1 MCPEGS
7 WHRMLVQILKRN
19 CESAGLHI
27 NSLSPGVCGYDLES
41 VICNCVVEITFMSI
55 SSARWAAQ
63 DAIDDKAT
71 LVQPMTWCRQATS
84 QYLNQCWLMIK
95 VHAELW
101 CFLWCDPE
109 QIVEQT
115 IEMPVIWDTM
125 TLTLRHTNYTST
137 VYWCM
142 ASNLKASRNYFFMKN
157 IHLCVGLS
165 VCNKCTLFEYRRGL
179 IIVQFYRIC

>member
-1 MCPEGS
+1 
-7 WHRMLVQILKRN
+7 
-19 CESAGLHI
+19 
-27 NSLSPGVCGYDLES
+27 
-41 VICNCVVEITFMSI
+41 MSI

-63 DAIDDKAT
+63 GATDDKST

-95 VHAELW
+95 IHVDLW

-115 IEMPVIWDTM
+115 IDIPVIWDTM
-125 TLTLRHTNYTST
+125 TLAWRHTNYTST

-142 ASNLKASRNYFFMKN
+142 ASNLASMSWYANLQ
-157 IHLCVGLS
+157 IHNSSSGFAPAFYVKTLQDTFGMRATWITPSRKTTATSSFLWNSRDRTRYLWV
-165 VCNKCTLFEYRRGL
+165 VRTETKICNA
-179 IIVQFYRIC
+179 